1 MPPEAQLRLA
11 ALLFSSRPYERNR
24 LPSASTPSPLCLA
37 GGTQG
42 SAQDAAWQG
51 DVEGLVKTWPGIS
64 SGLLGPAQGFSAQ
77 LWVQLSTLLPL
88 SEVPSCSLFAP

>member
-11 ALLFSSRPYERNR
+11 ALLFSSRPSERNGP
-24 LPSASTPSPLCLA
+24 PSASTPSCLA
-37 GGTQG
+37 GGPQA

-51 DVEGLVKTWPGIS
+51 DVKGLVKTLPGTS
-64 SGLLGPAQGFSAQ
+64 LGLLGPARRFSAQ
-77 LWVQLSTLLPL
+77 LRAQLSTLLPL